1 MIQGDCLKL
10 HERFAMARRSG
21 PEIEIKLP
29 LSGAAD
35 GRRRLRQAG
44 FRVARRRVFE
54 SNVLFDTPERS
65 LRARGLLVRLR
76 TAGTRTVLTFKGR
89 AVPGKHKIREEIE
102 TELNGGPALAEILQ
116 RLGYRPSFRYEKYRT
131 EYAQPDGPERAMLDE
146 TPVGVFLELEGP
158 PRWIDRMARRLGF
171 TEAGYITASYAEL
184 HRQSSPRRR
193 DMLFRPKNDLRTR

>member
-1 MIQGDCLKL
+1 
-10 HERFAMARRSG
+10 MARKSSR
-21 PEIEIKLP
+21 EIEIKLR

-54 SNVLFDTPERS
+54 SNVLFDTPELS
-65 LRARGLLVRLR
+65 LRARGMLVRLR

-89 AVPGKHKIREEIE
+89 SVPGKHKVREEIE
-102 TELNGGPALAEILQ
+102 TELSGGPAFGEILN

-131 EYAQPDGPERAMLDE
+131 EYSHPDGPGRAMLDE

-184 HRQSSPRRR
+184 HRASGGRRR
-193 DMLFRPKNDLRTR
+193 DMLFGPNNDLRTS